1 MKENGEMGMKV
12 KEKEI
17 LELKCPERDRPFY
30 DYSEFRL
37 RRRLR
42 DHMKDKHRKEL
53 VWEEL
58 TG

>member
-1 MKENGEMGMKV
+1 MGMKV